1 MKNKPLTDV
10 ESAPPVYF
18 LAKEARTRARTEICK
33 DTRFTPGIPV
43 IILIKINDSDLSI
56 NSSLYFAQYY
66 FDIFCHSYQ
75 GCPQRREGRAGR
87 GGLLK
92 KCPQSK

>member
-43 IILIKINDSDLSI
+43 II
-56 NSSLYFAQYY
+56 
-66 FDIFCHSYQ
+66 
-75 GCPQRREGRAGR
+75 
-87 GGLLK
+87 
-92 KCPQSK
+92 